1 MDYET
6 IILETAEKMGQCVD
20 HFHGELRGV
29 RSGRASPGLVDSIR
43 VEYYGTQT
51 PLGQMAQISVPEAR
65 MIVIKPFDASQ
76 IQEVVKAIQ
85 ASDLGVNPQVEGKIV
100 RINLPPLS
108 EERRKKLVALVKE
121 RAEAAK
127 VSVRNVRRDSNRT
140 AEQSQ
145 KDGDLTEDDLRGL
158 KDEIQEQTK
167 EHESKIDTVLGQK
180 IDELMAV

>member
-1 MDYET
+1 MAVKDVLRET
-6 IILETAEKMGQCVD
+6 ETKMKKTIESVSR
-20 HFHGELRGV
+20 ELSSIRT
-29 RSGRASPGLVDSIR
+29 SRASTSLVDNIK

-85 ASDLGVNPQVEGKIV
+85 ASDLGVNPQVEGKII

-127 VSVRNVRRDSNRT
+127 VSVRNVRRDSNRN

-145 KDGDLTEDDLRGL
+145 KDGELTEDDLRGL

-167 EHESKIDTVLGQK
+167 EHESKIDEILGQK